1 MRVLLVLLLFFCV
14 SCKKE
19 ESKDSKADAVTAA
32 SVDNKEWLPEAGNT
46 YTVLGYNEGLK
57 GVLIKY
63 SDEMYRG
70 GDILSSDGA
79 KLIKSRGIQT
89 IFSVTPS
96 EAIRSFCAAYDIE
109 LKEIVFD
116 YQKLGDDQV
125 LTFLNA
131 LDSVEYPIYIHCH
144 SGKQRGGNL
153 CAIYREYKEGWEFEK
168 ALDEYGKLGG
178 KIEPDRE
185 MLQRAYD
192 IILSLKK

>member
-1 MRVLLVLLLFFCV
+1 MRIVLLVLILFCV

-19 ESKDSKADAVTAA
+19 ESKKEKVDAVSAA
-32 SVDNKEWLPEAGNT
+32 SVDNQEWLPEAGDT
-46 YTVLGYNEGLK
+46 YEVLGYNEGLK

-70 GDILSSDGA
+70 GDLLSADGA
-79 KLIKSRGIQT
+79 KLIKSRGIRT

-96 EAIRSFCAAYDIE
+96 EAIRSYCAAYGME

-125 LTFLNA
+125 VDFINA
-131 LDSVEYPIYIHCH
+131 LDSVDYPIYIHCH

-153 CAIYREYKEGWEFEK
+153 CAIYREYKEGWSFEK
-168 ALDEYGKLGG
+168 ALEEYGKLGG
-178 KIEPDRE
+178 KIDPDKE

-192 IILSLKK
+192 IVHSLR

>member
-1 MRVLLVLLLFFCV
+1 MRFLLVVLLLFCV

-19 ESKDSKADAVTAA
+19 ESHQEKTDAVTAA
-32 SVDNKEWLPEAGNT
+32 SVDNQDWLPEAGNT
-46 YTVLGYNEGLK
+46 YEVLGYNDGLK

-63 SDEMYRG
+63 SDDMYRG
-70 GDILSSDGA
+70 GDLLSADGA

-96 EAIRSFCAAYDIE
+96 EAIRSYCAAYGIE
-109 LKEIVFD
+109 LVEIAFD

-125 LTFLNA
+125 VDFVNA
-131 LDSVEYPIYIHCH
+131 LDSVDYPIYIHCH

-153 CAIYREYKEGWEFEK
+153 CAIYREYKEGWSFDK
-168 ALDEYGKLGG
+168 ALEEYEKLGG
-178 KIEPDRE
+178 KVEPDKD

-192 IILSLKK
+192 IVLSLR